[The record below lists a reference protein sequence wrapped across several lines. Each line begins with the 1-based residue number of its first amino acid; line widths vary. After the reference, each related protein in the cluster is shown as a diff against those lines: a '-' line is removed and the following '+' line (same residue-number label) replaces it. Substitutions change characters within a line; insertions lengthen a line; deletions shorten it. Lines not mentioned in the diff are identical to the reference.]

1 MQQTLNSSTLL
12 TEFNSQSLISSDSK
26 VPTLLG
32 LFCPVDSLEVDNEV
46 A

>member
-1 MQQTLNSSTLL
+1 MKQTLNSFTLN

-26 VPTLLG
+26 FPTYG